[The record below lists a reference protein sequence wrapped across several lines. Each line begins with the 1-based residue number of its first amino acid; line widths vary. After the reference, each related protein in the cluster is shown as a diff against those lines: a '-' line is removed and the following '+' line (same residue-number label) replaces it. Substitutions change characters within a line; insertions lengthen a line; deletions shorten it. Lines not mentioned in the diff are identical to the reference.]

1 MERFLRLAGGGRVLI
16 YPKPNHEPA
25 TFTVLNFPVDDV
37 EATVDR
43 LVDSFTQVDDE
54 EQEELLERLP
64 AQSVE
69 RILGSALD
77 RGDVD
82 LAVEGLADSL
92 LSRIVRL
99 FSRLR

>member
-1 MERFLRLAGGGRVLI
+1 MVVDFR
-16 YPKPNHEPA
+16 A
-25 TFTVLNFPVDDV
+25 TLT
-37 EATVDR
+37 EADFKRPLLEAAEER
-43 LVDSFTQVDDE
+43 LVRE
-54 EQEELLERLP
+54 
-64 AQSVE
+64 A
-69 RILGSALD
+69 